1 LIDFTALGPPVI
13 IMDDEEFAS
22 LSSLLSSQDLIVER
36 QLHLQRRETRP
47 RHFPELTNSLAR
59 QFFQRGL
66 CPRTFRVTRLQAA
79 NYARHARHSVR
90 SPAGATSE
98 A

>member
-22 LSSLLSSQDLIVER
+22 LSSLLPSQDLVVER

-47 RHFPELTNSLAR
+47 RHFPELTNSLAGS
-59 QFFQRGL
+59 FFSAAYALVLFESRGCKQRIM
-66 CPRTFRVTRLQAA
+66 RV
-79 NYARHARHSVR
+79 NARHSVR